1 MRTDY
6 RYMAMALEEAELAMA
21 QDEIPVGA
29 VLVDSTGRVLS
40 KGHNERES
48 LHDATA
54 HAEIKVIREAGK
66 IIGDWHLTGCTLYV
80 TLEPCPMC
88 AGALIMAK
96 ISRVVYGLPDAKTG
110 AVESIFNIPGHPAL
124 HQNIEVTAGIMED
137 ECHEILMRFFK
148 KRR

>member
-1 MRTDY
+1 MRC
-6 RYMAMALEEAELAMA
+6 AFNEALKAWGKG
-21 QDEIPVGA
+21 EIPIGA
-29 VLVDSTGRVLS
+29 VAIADDKLVARA
-40 KGHNERES
+40 HNAVETN
-48 LHDATA
+48 HDPTA
-54 HAEIKVIREAGK
+54 HAEMQLIRELSK
-66 IIGDWHLTGCTLYV
+66 KKGDWRLTDVTLYV
-80 TLEPCPMC
+80 TKEPCPMC